1 MEARKLNVAFAGLG
15 AMGFG
20 MATNLLKCG
29 FQVTG
34 YDVYQPAMDR
44 FVAEGGKSA
53 STPSKAA
60 EYEEFFICMV
70 VNAEQAGNVLFD
82 MHTGACLTLP
92 KKATILMCSTVAPAD
107 INGFKQLG
115 GRTDLRLIDCPVSGG
130 AARAANGTLSI
141 FAAGQEADL
150 VHANQILECM
160 SSKLYKIPGGLGGGS
175 KAKLIHQIF
184 AGVNIAMASEA
195 MGLAAAA
202 GLNTQEAFDYLKNSH
217 GNSWMFS
224 NRVPHMLDPSLP
236 PYSAI
241 NIIAKD
247 VVSLISSLSFYPRQ
261 LTAQGI
267 ITSTARDRMFAL
279 PMLSMA
285 EQLYTTA
292 IAAGWGK
299 EDDCVMT
306 RLYLPSRPDLVTEQ
320 VKSTKASEPL
330 QLQFH
335 DIEFLLIGVHVA
347 VVSEA
352 MTFCEKL
359 GIDTDIMF
367 DIVSNAAGSSV
378 MFSLM
383 FKDMQD
389 ANWSLGASHSTDL
402 VRDQLVS
409 TMSTGNQRTGMLIKT
424 QSQSV
429 SKANAMGYPVFL
441 SSAALQEFYRQLST
455 FVNAAR
461 IG

>member
-1 MEARKLNVAFAGLG
+1 MEDKKPSVAFAGLG

-29 FQVTG
+29 LRVTG
-34 YDVYQPAMDR
+34 YDVYQPTLDR

-60 EYEEFFICMV
+60 EDAKFFICMV

-82 MHTGACLTLP
+82 KHTGACLTLP
-92 KKATILMCSTVAPAD
+92 NNATVLMCSTVAPAD
-107 INGFKQLG
+107 IDGFKKDLDRVR
-115 GRTDLRLIDCPVSGG
+115 RTDLRLIDCPVSGG

-160 SSKLYKIPGGLGGGS
+160 SSKLYNIPGGLGGGS

-202 GLNTQEAFDYLKNSH
+202 GLNTQEAFDYLKKSD

-247 VVSLISSLSFYPRQ
+247 VVSLN
-261 LTAQGI
+261 T
-267 ITSTARDRMFAL
+267 
-279 PMLSMA
+279 
-285 EQLYTTA
+285 
-292 IAAGWGK
+292 
-299 EDDCVMT
+299 C
-306 RLYLPSRPDLVTEQ
+306 
-320 VKSTKASEPL
+320 
-330 QLQFH
+330 
-335 DIEFLLIGVHVA
+335 
-347 VVSEA
+347 
-352 MTFCEKL
+352 
-359 GIDTDIMF
+359 
-367 DIVSNAAGSSV
+367 
-378 MFSLM
+378 
-383 FKDMQD
+383 
-389 ANWSLGASHSTDL
+389 
-402 VRDQLVS
+402 
-409 TMSTGNQRTGMLIKT
+409 
-424 QSQSV
+424 
-429 SKANAMGYPVFL
+429 
-441 SSAALQEFYRQLST
+441 
-455 FVNAAR
+455 
-461 IG
+461 

>member
-1 MEARKLNVAFAGLG
+1 MEAGKPNVAFAGLG

-29 FQVTG
+29 YQVTG
-34 YDVYQPAMDR
+34 YDVYQPTLDR
-44 FVAEGGKSA
+44 FIAEGGKSA

-60 EYEEFFICMV
+60 EDAEFFICMV
-70 VNAEQAGNVLFD
+70 VNAEQAGNVLFEKY
-82 MHTGACLTLP
+82 TGACLTLP
-92 KKATILMCSTVAPAD
+92 KEATILICSTVAPAD
-107 INGFKQLG
+107 IDVFHKKLERT
-115 GRTDLRLIDCPVSGG
+115 GRTYLRLIDCPVSGG
-130 AARAANGTLSI
+130 AARAADGLLSI
-141 FAAGQEADL
+141 FAAGKEADL

-202 GLNTQEAFDYLKNSH
+202 GLNTQEAFDYLKYSD

-247 VVSLISSLSFYPRQ
+247 V
-261 LTAQGI
+261 GI
-267 ITSTARDRMFAL
+267 ITSTARDWKFAL

-292 IAAGWGK
+292 ISAGWGK

-306 RLYLPSRPDLVTEQ
+306 RLYLPNRPDLVTEQ
-320 VKSTKASEPL
+320 VKSSKTSETP

-335 DIEFLLIGVHVA
+335 DIKFLLIGVHVA
-347 VVSEA
+347 VISEA

-367 DIVSNAAGSSV
+367 DIVSNAAGSSA

-383 FKDMQD
+383 FKDMQKE
-389 ANWSLGASHSTDL
+389 NWSLGALHSTDL
-402 VRDQLVS
+402 VRYQLS
-409 TMSTGNQRTGMLIKT
+409 E
-424 QSQSV
+424 SV
-429 SKANAMGYPVFL
+429 RKANAIRYPVFL

-455 FVNAAR
+455 FVNTAR

>member
-1 MEARKLNVAFAGLG
+1 MEDRKPKVAFAGLG

-20 MATNLLKCG
+20 MATNLLKHG

-44 FVAEGGKSA
+44 FVAEGGRSA

-60 EYEEFFICMV
+60 KDVEFFICMV
-70 VNAEQAGNVLFD
+70 VNAEQVGKVLFD
-82 MHTGACLTLP
+82 MHIGATWSLP
-92 KKATILMCSTVAPAD
+92 KKATVLMCSTVAPAD
-107 INGFKQLG
+107 IDSLKKNLE
-115 GRTDLRLIDCPVSGG
+115 RTELRLIDCPVSGG
-130 AARAANGTLSI
+130 AARAADGTLSI
-141 FAAGQEADL
+141 FAAGEEADL
-150 VHANQILECM
+150 ANANQILECM

-202 GLNTQEAFDYLKNSH
+202 GLNTQDAFVYLKNSD

-247 VVSLISSLSFYPRQ
+247 VVSLESSLGYSPKL
-261 LTAQGI
+261 LTVQGI
-267 ITSTARDRMFAL
+267 ITTTARNHMFPL
-279 PMLSMA
+279 PLLSVA

-292 IAAGWGK
+292 ISAGWGK

-306 RLYLPSRPDLVTEQ
+306 RLYLPNRPDLVTEQ
-320 VKSTKASEPL
+320 VKPSKASEPP
-330 QLQFH
+330 QLQFR
-335 DIEFLLIGVHVA
+335 DIKYLLIGVHVA
-347 VVSEA
+347 VISEA
-352 MTFCEKL
+352 MSFCEKL

-367 DIVSNAAGSSV
+367 DIVTNAAGSSS
-378 MFSLM
+378 MFTLS
-383 FKDMQD
+383 FNKMQK
-389 ANWSLGASHSTDL
+389 AKWSLGAAPEATI
-402 VRDQLVS
+402 VRYQLVS
-409 TMSTGNQRTGMLIKT
+409 ILSTGIQRSGMLIKT
-424 QSQSV
+424 QSESI
-429 SKANAMGYPVFL
+429 SKANGIRYPVFL
-441 SSAALQEFYRQLST
+441 SSAALQEFYRQ
-455 FVNAAR
+455 
-461 IG
+461 

>member
-247 VVSLISSLSFYPRQ
+247 V
-261 LTAQGI
+261 GI

-402 VRDQLVS
+402 VRDQL
-409 TMSTGNQRTGMLIKT
+409 
-424 QSQSV
+424 SQSV